1 MGKTFESVVKMYA
14 KLVEMP
20 HIPITFT
27 PFPVSRVPAPECR
40 QYIEGN
46 DPITG
51 RPMVDEI
58 VEALTKPLTEEQK
71 HAGIEERPVLPR
83 LIGPDTEENLHKFF
97 LENGMTDYLP
107 IVLPTEERVAEM
119 LKGTSH
125 KPDEVITDFRSAYE
139 AWSITVEKVAAIAV
153 MAGAKPEYMPVI
165 LAMAAS
171 GVSGISTST
180 QSFTV
185 TIAVNGPIR
194 NEIKMNSGTGAMSPF
209 NQANAVIGRA
219 STLIALCTGGGKPD
233 ITYWGSQ
240 GNTLDYNHAT
250 FAENEEALT
259 AEWKPFHVQK
269 GFKPEESVVSF
280 FRGYG
285 IWHWKNT
292 YEFEKHK
299 AVVQM
304 ANWMLPSNGICFL
317 LDPIAGRQFV
327 DEGFSTKESV
337 SEYTYENS
345 LVTIEEFWQYH
356 HMNTTR
362 HIAEKGFGPNAQ
374 FANQP
379 KDKLVNRYRS
389 PDDISILVVGGE
401 TNDFWQ
407 ALDAQYMG
415 SYSIDE
421 WR

>member
-1 MGKTFESVVKMYA
+1 MGEPFESVVKMYA

-27 PFPVSRVPAPECR
+27 PFPISRLPAPECR
-40 QYIEGN
+40 KFIEGN

-51 RPMVDEI
+51 RPIVDEI
-58 VEALTKPLTEEQK
+58 MEALTKPLTEEQK
-71 HAGIEERPVLPR
+71 YAGIEERPVLPR
-83 LIGPDTEENLHKFF
+83 LIGPDTEESLHKFF
-97 LENGMTDYLP
+97 LENAMTDYLP

-125 KPDEVITDFRSAYE
+125 KSDEVLADLRAAYE
-139 AWSITVEKVAAIAV
+139 AYSTTIEKAAAIAV
-153 MAGAKPEYMPVI
+153 MAGAKPEYFPVI

-180 QSFTV
+180 QSFTI
-185 TIAVNGPIR
+185 TMAVNGPIR
-194 NEIKMNSGTGAMSPF
+194 NEIKMNSGIGAMSPF

-219 STLIALCTGGGKPD
+219 ATLIAMNAGGGRPGD
-233 ITYWGSQ
+233 TYWGSQ
-240 GNTLDYNHAT
+240 GNTLDYNHAN
-250 FAENEEALT
+250 FAENEETLPAD
-259 AEWKPFHVQK
+259 WKPFHVQN

-285 IWHWKNT
+285 VWHWKNT
-292 YEFEKHK
+292 NEFEKHK

-304 ANWMLPSNGICFL
+304 ADWMLPSNGICFL
-317 LDPIAGRQFV
+317 LDPIVAKQLV

-337 SEYTYENS
+337 RDYVYENS
-345 LVTIEEFWQYH
+345 LVTIEEYWKYQ
-356 HMNTTR
+356 HMDTTR
-362 HIAEKGFGPNAQ
+362 HAAEKGFGPHAP
-374 FANQP
+374 FAHQP
-379 KDKLVNRYRS
+379 KDKIVNRYRK
-389 PDDISILVVGGE
+389 PDDISVLVVGGG

-407 ALDAQYMG
+407 AVDAQYMG
-415 SYSIDE
+415 SFSIDE